1 MSYVTHHKLLDA
13 LPGVHYRGQRFFR
26 HMDESWL
33 AYYWVMS
40 HMWMSHVTH
49 QKMLDALPGVTFI
62 PDDRISADSWMSHVS
77 HIMKHVTYTNE
88 SCHTSE
94 IVGRAASSDVH
105 SVGQD
110 VFRLVRVSHVSHV
123 RVSHVSHV
131 RVSHVSHVRVSHVL
145 HVRVSHVSHVRVSH
159 VSNVRVSH
167 VLHVRVSLVS
177 HVMHPV
183 IYEWVM
189 SHITNCWTR
198 CLESILEDN
207 VSSDIGMSHVSHVN
221 ESCHIC
227 EWVMSHV
234 RKCWMRCLEWIV
246 FQRTRSLG
254 LFKGWFK
261 VKSSSQVH

>member
-1 MSYVTHHKLLDA
+1 MSRILISHIAYVNA
-13 LPGVHYRGQRFFR
+13 SCNPSEIAGR
-26 HMDESWL
+26 
-33 AYYWVMS
+33 A
-40 HMWMSHVTH
+40 
-49 QKMLDALPGVTFI
+49 ALPGVTFI
-62 PDDRISADSWMSHVS
+62 AEDRIADSWMSHVS

-110 VFRLVRVSHVSHV
+110 VFRHV

-131 RVSHVSHVRVSHVL
+131 RVSHVSH
-145 HVRVSHVSHVRVSH
+145 
-159 VSNVRVSH
+159 VRVSH

-207 VSSDIGMSHVSHVN
+207 VSSDIWMSHVSHVN